1 MTDYWKP
8 YQLFLL
14 SELHTQ
20 SKAETFTVEGCNSL
34 FRHFLARLRRKSK
47 CYSKSMTMLLYSVTL
62 LMLKRDGPHGL
73 VQRAKIVLL
82 AHADHK
88 NTEISQQLSIQEENA
103 GKWRKRW
110 LSGTTQLVACEGKP
124 NALRDAIEFLLADAP
139 RPDIAPVFTSEQVC
153 RIIALACEPPPA
165 HWSHWTRAALVEE
178 AVKRGIVEQISCTT
192 IGRFLKSGTD
202 KTASITLLAES

>member
-1 MTDYWKP
+1 M
-8 YQLFLL
+8 
-14 SELHTQ
+14 
-20 SKAETFTVEGCNSL
+20 
-34 FRHFLARLRRKSK
+34 
-47 CYSKSMTMLLYSVTL
+47 
-62 LMLKRDGPHGL
+62 PHGL

-82 AHADHK
+82 AHAGHK
-88 NTEISQQLSIQEENA
+88 NTEISRQLSIQEENA

-110 LSGTTQLVACEGKP
+110 LSGTAQLIACEGKP

-139 RPDIAPVFTSEQVC
+139 RPGIAPTFTSEQVC
-153 RIIALACEPPPA
+153 QIIALACEPPPA
-165 HWSHWTRAALVEE
+165 HLSHWTRAALVEE